1 MLLADSNS
9 VIDTKIILKQIAKV
23 MIHTYKHIDMMM
35 FLDYPRCQT

>member
-9 VIDTKIILKQIAKV
+9 VIGPEIIKKQIAKV

-35 FLDYPRCQT
+35 FIDYQRGPT